1 MKTIVGC
8 LLLCCLAYCSNVRG
22 HSLEHVDRLA
32 VEVRERANL
41 VCWEL
46 FGTCRGRPGYDQIYR
61 DAKEV
66 WSIAGHI
73 HDLVHNSANLSR
85 IQRNAVELDQMLA
98 KVRMQ
103 IAAWGDT
110 NQFHGP
116 FPGQTFVLQQ
126 KLAGLEQAVQHL
138 MGDVGVPRQMPGSVA
153 LGGQPMMPA
162 GLGPM
167 PGGAGP
173 MPSQVGS
180 FFPSNMESMM
190 PQTMPTMPV
199 GYNPQGG
206 MPFFPGMGR

>member
-1 MKTIVGC
+1 MKTFFGC
-8 LLLCCLAYCSNVRG
+8 LLLLSMAVCSNARAE
-22 HSLEHVDRLA
+22 SLEHVDRLA

-73 HDLVHNSANLSR
+73 HDLVHNSGNLGR
-85 IQRNAVELDQMLA
+85 VQRNAVELDQMLA

-138 MGDVGVPRQMPGSVA
+138 MSDVGVPRQMPMPPA
-153 LGGQPMMPA
+153 MGGQTMLPA
-162 GLGPM
+162 GSMLPAGPGPM
-167 PGGAGP
+167 PLQ
-173 MPSQVGS
+173 SQVGS
-180 FFPSNMESMM
+180 FFPNNAQPMM
-190 PQTMPTMPV
+190 PTTMP
-199 GYNPQGG
+199 GGFNPQAG
-206 MPFFPGMGR
+206 MPFFSGMGR

>member
-1 MKTIVGC
+1 MKTFLGC
-8 LLLCCLAYCSNVRG
+8 LLLLSTAVCSNAG
-22 HSLEHVDRLA
+22 AESLEHVDRLA

-46 FGTCRGRPGYDQIYR
+46 FGTCRGRPVYDQIYR

-138 MGDVGVPRQMPGSVA
+138 MNDVGVPRQMPMPSA
-153 LGGQPMMPA
+153 MGGQTMMPA
-162 GLGPM
+162 VSMLP
-167 PGGAGP
+167 AGP
-173 MPSQVGS
+173 GQMPLQSQVGS
-180 FFPSNMESMM
+180 FFPNNAQPMM
-190 PQTMPTMPV
+190 PTTP
-199 GYNPQGG
+199 GGFNPQAG